1 MATDSNPDSRDEA
14 SPLDGGDVGPT
25 SSPFAE
31 EPEDLPLPTEEM
43 PLPTEEL
50 PLPTEEIAFDPED
63 LPGPTLQVQP
73 DEPATVMREGRLP
86 LPTIDLSSGESPELP
101 PISVDPIPVTP
112 PETPAP
118 PGLFPDE
125 IPAIAPPPAP
135 SAKPGPSLPRRV
147 WSLLGRGVNA
157 LEEGLER
164 FGATVPWLA
173 WPAIYAMC
181 VGIAVWGYRNEKFLN
196 ALADHKISYE
206 QRLDIAYHA
215 GGALAAL
222 TLLYVIVILVD
233 RVVSK
238 TWRGVTRI
246 NDLNRVLRFLLVA
259 PIYTFFQKKGIEQDA
274 NWVLLLCA
282 TAGLC
287 VGSAVYHF
295 PRPKPL
301 DPEAHLEGGSQL
313 IVHLRRAAPFL
324 AAIGVLGLW
333 AYYGYTLSEFAVT
346 NHQALHT
353 RTTDLG
359 YYDNIFYQSLHG
371 RPLGCSFVK
380 GGNHISAHFDPI
392 LVLLSPL
399 YMLYPRAELLLMLQS
414 VWLGAGVVP
423 VYLMGR
429 SVLRKR
435 RYGLVLGLIYVLYPA
450 MHGANLYEFHS
461 LTLVTPLMLWLLYF
475 LEHRHFKSYAITL
488 VLLLL
493 CREDVPLLATFVGFY
508 AVISGKRKFVRVGYL
523 TVLFCAAYYVFVKS
537 QVMPASGVLNT
548 GSNEGYSYEYYFRD
562 LIPHHKGVR
571 GLVLTLISNPMKVLD
586 FSIGDKQ
593 KIQYL
598 LTLFVPL
605 GFMPFFAKRARLMML
620 YGLLVALL
628 ASRKPV
634 YKPHFQYACMIFPI
648 AFAIAPMGLRRI
660 LDDPRTERFGF
671 NRERLLA
678 GTMAFMLTSAF
689 FVSWKYGVLWT
700 NTAFR
705 GGFSTVARPPL
716 DEKYVEQYAKVREMV
731 DLIPPGASVSTTNK
745 LGPHVSNR
753 REVYFYRQKK
763 QTHYVF
769 VDLGEIAKRRE
780 WHDSRV
786 AAGELR
792 EMKRWK
798 SFVLYASDHSR
809 AAEAHRI
816 YNERRSKK
824 AQPRPPAP
832 KPKPRPL
839 LDVEPPGATP
849 SAAPSA
855 APSAKS
861 PRLPPRVAPRTPTPA
876 PSAPR

>member
-1 MATDSNPDSRDEA
+1 METDSNPDERDEV
-14 SPLDGGDVGPT
+14 SPAEGGGADVP
-25 SSPFAE
+25 SSPPSEARSDPSPGTQEFSDDAE
-31 EPEDLPLPTEEM
+31 ELAAPT
-43 PLPTEEL
+43 
-50 PLPTEEIAFDPED
+50 I
-63 LPGPTLQVQP
+63 QVAP
-73 DEPATVMREGRLP
+73 DEPATMLVQGRLP
-86 LPTIDLSSGESPELP
+86 LPTLEIAAGESPDPP
-101 PISVDPIPVTP
+101 PIDIISSPSSAVVPEPMASAPVSAAGP
-112 PETPAP
+112 PS
-118 PGLFPDE
+118 
-125 IPAIAPPPAP
+125 PPADEP
-135 SAKPGPSLPRRV
+135 PSLARRI
-147 WSLLGRGVNA
+147 WSLLGRGVGA

-173 WPAIYAMC
+173 WPVVYSVC
-181 VGIAVWGYRNEKFLN
+181 LGIALWGYRNEKFLN
-196 ALADHKISYE
+196 ALADHKVSYE

-215 GGALAAL
+215 GGALGGLA
-222 TLLYVIVILVD
+222 LLYITVILAD
-233 RVVSK
+233 RLVSK

-246 NDLNRVLRFLLVA
+246 NDLNRVLRFLLVL
-259 PIYTFFQKKGIEQDA
+259 PIYTFLQKKGIEQDA
-274 NWVLLLCA
+274 NWVLLLCVV
-282 TAGLC
+282 AGLS

-295 PRPKPL
+295 PRFKPR

-313 IVHLRRAAPFL
+313 VVYLRRAAPFV

-333 AYYGYTLSEFAVT
+333 AYYGYTLSEFAIT

-399 YMLYPRAELLLMLQS
+399 YALYPRAEMLLVLQS

-429 SVLRKR
+429 SMLKKR
-435 RYGLVLGLIYVLYPA
+435 RYGLMLGLIYVLYPA

-461 LTLVTPLMLWLLYF
+461 LTLITPLVLWLLYF

-508 AVISGKRKFVRVGYL
+508 AIISGKRKFVRVGYL
-523 TVLFCAAYYVFVKS
+523 TVLFCVAYYIFVKT

-548 GSNEGYSYEYYFRD
+548 GSKEGYSYEYYFRD

-586 FSIGDKQ
+586 FSLGDEQ

-605 GFMPFFAKRARLMML
+605 GFMPFLAKRARLMML

-634 YKPHFQYACMIFPI
+634 YKPHFQYSCMIFPI
-648 AFAIAPMGLRRI
+648 AFAIAPMGLRRL
-660 LDDPRTERFGF
+660 LDEPRTERFGF
-671 NRERLLA
+671 HRERLLA
-678 GTMAFMLTSAF
+678 GVMAFMVTTAF
-689 FVSWKYGVLWT
+689 FVSWKYGVIWK
-700 NTAFR
+700 NTTFR

-716 DEKYVEQYAKVREMV
+716 AQKYVEQYAKVREMV
-731 DLIPPGASVSTTNK
+731 EMIPPGASVTTTNK

-753 REVYFYRQKK
+753 REVYFYRQKER
-763 QTHYVF
+763 THYVF
-769 VDLGEIAKRRE
+769 VDLGEIAKRRQ

-792 EMKRWK
+792 ELKRWK
-798 SFVLYASDHSR
+798 KFVLYASDPSR
-809 AAEAHRI
+809 AADAHRI
-816 YNERRSKK
+816 YDERRSKK
-824 AQPRPPAP
+824 AKPRPAKPRP
-832 KPKPRPL
+832 PKPRPL
-839 LDVEPPGATP
+839 LDRNPPRTPGATP

-855 APSAKS
+855 TSN
-861 PRLPPRVAPRTPTPA
+861 RRPPRIAPRAPTPA